1 MGRVECRAR
10 REGNKGLMQP
20 ASRAIRARGTTL
32 TQRTS
37 MSDQPPEWARNLEK
51 AAIEAAR
58 AVERAGRALGKA
70 VEQAGRTAKAQA
82 AMAAAYQADLEALE
96 KVLRELPA
104 EQVRDISAAAAVVTA
119 TADRVLSQTPKDDL

>member
-1 MGRVECRAR
+1 
-10 REGNKGLMQP
+10 
-20 ASRAIRARGTTL
+20 
-32 TQRTS
+32 

-58 AVERAGRALGKA
+58 AVERASRALGKA

-82 AMAAAYQADLEALE
+82 AMAAAYQADLEGLE
-96 KVLRELPA
+96 RVLRDLPA

-119 TADRVLSQTPKDDL
+119 TADQVLTQTPKDDL

>member
-1 MGRVECRAR
+1 
-10 REGNKGLMQP
+10 
-20 ASRAIRARGTTL
+20 
-32 TQRTS
+32 
-37 MSDQPPEWARNLEK
+37 MSEQPPEWARNLEK

-96 KVLRELPA
+96 KVLRDLPA

-119 TADRVLSQTPKDDL
+119 TADRVLAQTPKDDL

>member
-1 MGRVECRAR
+1 
-10 REGNKGLMQP
+10 
-20 ASRAIRARGTTL
+20 
-32 TQRTS
+32 

-82 AMAAAYQADLEALE
+82 AMAAAYQADLEGLE
-96 KVLRELPA
+96 RVLRDLPA

-119 TADRVLSQTPKDDL
+119 TADQVLTQTPKDDL

>member
-1 MGRVECRAR
+1 
-10 REGNKGLMQP
+10 
-20 ASRAIRARGTTL
+20 
-32 TQRTS
+32 

-96 KVLRELPA
+96 TVLRALPA

-119 TADRVLSQTPKDDL
+119 TADQVLAQTPKDDL